1 MYIAALFIIV
11 KKWAL
16 SSDERISTL
25 WCSHIMKQHLSTK
38 RDEVLMHTTMQK
50 NLENIMLA
58 QTAVAQWIE
67 HQPANQ
73 RVTSSIPSQGTRLG
87 CGPGPLWGAWHTRG
101 NHTLMFLS
109 LSLSLPPTLSK
120 NK

>member
-87 CGPGPLWGAWHTRG
+87 CGPGPQCWWGRCQKQPHIDVS
-101 NHTLMFLS
+101 FPLS
-109 LSLSLPPTLSK
+109 LSPSHSL
-120 NK
+120 